1 MTAPVRLSVIIPCLD
16 EAAEIA
22 ATLEALRPLRGR
34 GAEVIVV
41 DGGSSDNT
49 VAVAHSRADLVTT
62 AERGR
67 ARQMNAGA
75 AAARGDVLLF
85 LHADSYVPDRADQLI
100 LDSLSAN
107 QRDWGRF
114 DVSIRGDHPFFG
126 AIAATMN
133 ARSRWTGI
141 ATGDQGIFVTRKAFE
156 QLGGFPDIALME
168 DVALTTA
175 LKRLSAPVCLHQ
187 RVSTSGRRWQ
197 KHGLLR
203 TILLMWRL
211 RLAYWLG
218 ADPNV
223 LASRY
228 VPHKQ
233 S

>member
-1 MTAPVRLSVIIPCLD
+1 MTAPVRLSVIIPCVD
-16 EAAEIA
+16 EAAEIE
-22 ATLEALRPLRGR
+22 ATLVALRPMRGR

-49 VAVAHSRADLVTT
+49 VAVAHTHADLVTT

-75 AAARGDVLLF
+75 AKARGDVLF
-85 LHADSYVPDRADQLI
+85 FVHADSHVPERADQLV
-100 LDSLSAN
+100 LDSLSA
-107 QRDWGRF
+107 QHRDWGRF
-114 DVSIRGDHPFFG
+114 DVAIRGDHALFG

-175 LKRLSAPVCLHQ
+175 LKRLSAPVCLHE
-187 RVSTSGRRWQ
+187 RVSTSGRRWLS
-197 KHGLLR
+197 HGPVR
-203 TILLMWRL
+203 TIFLMWRL

-218 ADPNV
+218 ADPNA
-223 LASRY
+223 LASYY
-228 VPHKQ
+228 VSHKQ
-233 S
+233 P

>member
-22 ATLEALRPLRGR
+22 ATLEALRPMRGR

-49 VAVAHSRADLVTT
+49 VAVAHSHADLVTI

-75 AAARGDVLLF
+75 AAARGDVLFF
-85 LHADSYVPDRADQLI
+85 LHADSQVPERADQLI

-107 QRDWGRF
+107 HRNWGRF
-114 DVSIRGDHPFFG
+114 DVSIRGDHPLFG

-141 ATGDQGIFVTRKAFE
+141 ATGDQGLFVTRKMFE

-228 VPHKQ
+228 VAHKQ

>member
-1 MTAPVRLSVIIPCLD
+1 M
-16 EAAEIA
+16 
-22 ATLEALRPLRGR
+22 RGR

-49 VAVAHSRADLVTT
+49 VAVAHTHADLVTT

-75 AAARGDVLLF
+75 AMARGDVLF
-85 LHADSYVPDRADQLI
+85 FVHADSHVPERADQLV

-107 QRDWGRF
+107 HRDWGRF
-114 DVSIRGDHPFFG
+114 DVAIRGSHPLFG

-168 DVALTTA
+168 DVALATA
-175 LKRLSAPVCLHQ
+175 LKRLSAPVCLHE
-187 RVSTSGRRWQ
+187 RVSTSGRRWLR
-197 KHGLLR
+197 HGLVR
-203 TILLMWRL
+203 TIFLMWRL

-218 ADPNV
+218 ADPNA
-223 LASRY
+223 LASYY
-228 VPHKQ
+228 VSHKQ